1 MVFSEV
7 ISCTFSS
14 SNWQYDCLE
23 TCINMNSSICNSH
36 QRRMNCIF
44 QLKTFHFGIVQY
56 VHCAI
61 HSFIIQLHQE
71 EYKQL
76 HKLSTKILRY
86 IVWLFSTV
94 NSQSGVIFSLL
105 IRKAWLL
112 VLLSIPLIFCILTRP
127 VGLSKYFWTCKNVQ
141 QNLTPKEIRD
151 IFCSAL

>member
-7 ISCTFSS
+7 ISCAFSS

-44 QLKTFHFGIVQY
+44 QLKTFHSGIVQY
-56 VHCAI
+56 VHFVI

-105 IRKAWLL
+105 IRKAWWL

-127 VGLSKYFWTCKNVQ
+127 VGLSKYFWICKNVQ

-151 IFCSAL
+151 IFCCAL

>member
-23 TCINMNSSICNSH
+23 TCINMKSFIFNSH
-36 QRRMNCIF
+36 QRRINCIF

-76 HKLSTKILRY
+76 HKLSTKILHY

-94 NSQSGVIFSLL
+94 NSQSDVIFFLL
-105 IRKAWLL
+105 IRKAWWL

-127 VGLSKYFWTCKNVQ
+127 VGLSKYFWTWKNAQ

>member
-1 MVFSEV
+1 MVFSEI
-7 ISCTFSS
+7 ISCAFSS

-44 QLKTFHFGIVQY
+44 QLKTFHSGRVQY

>member
-1 MVFSEV
+1 
-7 ISCTFSS
+7 
-14 SNWQYDCLE
+14 
-23 TCINMNSSICNSH
+23 MNSSICNSH

-44 QLKTFHFGIVQY
+44 QLKTFHSDRVQY

-61 HSFIIQLHQE
+61 HSFIIQLHQK

>member
-44 QLKTFHFGIVQY
+44 QLKTFHSGRVQY

-61 HSFIIQLHQE
+61 HSFIIQLHQK

-94 NSQSGVIFSLL
+94 NSQSGVIFFPPDKKSLVVSIAEYSTHFL
-105 IRKAWLL
+105 YFDSPCGL
-112 VLLSIPLIFCILTRP
+112 VKIFLD
-127 VGLSKYFWTCKNVQ
+127 L
-141 QNLTPKEIRD
+141 
-151 IFCSAL
+151 

>member
-56 VHCAI
+56 VHCVI

-112 VLLSIPLIFCILTRP
+112 VLLSIPLIFCNLTHP
-127 VGLSKYFWTCKNVQ
+127 VGLSKYFWTWKNAQ